1 MYGRGDAGPRLSA
14 DTALSSVLVV
24 VLEHL
29 GLPHVLLT
37 RRSGTRTHSGEVAF
51 PGGKNEPGE
60 TDVEAA
66 LREAQEEVGL
76 PADSGIEVVGQLE
89 RLVSQHGLVVTP
101 IVALGP
107 ALTAGDARYSLRCVS
122 KRGRRESAPRCLE
135 KIMMV

>member
-1 MYGRGDAGPRLSA
+1 MYGRGDAGARLSA

-37 RRSGTRTHSGEVAF
+37 RRSGTRTHAGEVAF

-76 PADSGIEVVGQLE
+76 PVGE
-89 RLVSQHGLVVTP
+89 GEP
-101 IVALGP
+101 LGNEI
-107 ALTAGDARYSLRCVS
+107 GNR
-122 KRGRRESAPRCLE
+122 K
-135 KIMMV
+135 

>member
-1 MYGRGDAGPRLSA
+1 MYGRGDAGARLSA

-37 RRSGTRTHSGEVAF
+37 RRSGTRTHAGEVAF

-107 ALTAGDARYSLRCVS
+107 ALAGVPGASQVAFLPRLEPNPDEVEVSTAAC
-122 KRGRRESAPRCLE
+122 
-135 KIMMV
+135 